1 MTNNGGIRLEPL
13 LNLLNGLRRNSDK
26 QDLWPRIT
34 EDISRVL
41 DGRSQIETAIQ
52 SPGGEHLAVC
62 VEIKNWLG
70 LKTRQAG
77 FVYTIRDRVAIGRI
91 VSGKRER
98 EGWVLEKVF

>member
-77 FVYTIRDRVAIGRI
+77 FVYTIRDRVAI
-91 VSGKRER
+91 KRER